1 MRIQSVVSFLLPTGI
16 FPLICRIWISNA
28 WQETFKCNLYVSTY
42 LSSFAFRQSQI
53 KRGKAPNPPHKTRWC
68 RCFPSSVSLVTS
80 GFVFEACHG
89 LNACITYQTNPLGSK
104 PNFPQVPWRVLTHAG
119 RQQPGPVVILLA
131 DAHRGTD
138 EPETRV
144 ALINYRIPVAE
155 VFTDHLTVHDP
166 FRSAAVASW
175 GKNIQNICSEYT
187 NIVLNV

>member
-1 MRIQSVVSFLLPTGI
+1 MQLV
-16 FPLICRIWISNA
+16 C
-28 WQETFKCNLYVSTY
+28 KH
-42 LSSFAFRQSQI
+42 LSKQLCVPAI
-53 KRGKAPNPPHKTRWC
+53 TNKTRQTSKSPTKPGGVGV
-68 RCFPSSVSLVTS
+68 FPSSSVSLVTS

-89 LNACITYQTNPLGSK
+89 LNRGFACITCQTNPLGSK
-104 PNFPQVPWRVLTHAG
+104 PNFPQVPWRELTHAG

-166 FRSAAVASW
+166 FRSTAVASW
-175 GKNIQNICSEYT
+175 GNNIQNIFLEYT
-187 NIVLNV
+187 IT